1 MVGSEFEIG
10 RQIQVVIALINV
22 GRDVMDHSIE
32 LVTRNLQGCFSR
44 DRRPILTISSGDT
57 LTCQTLDAG
66 WGLDPFADDVMGKRI
81 PLAQRPDPAN
91 DTGHCLVGPIAVR
104 GAQPGQVLQVDIC
117 HLVPASVGAT
127 WVGEVQEFLPQLG
140 VDGHFWLPWQ
150 IDVATGLARS
160 SSGHQVPLAPFLGV
174 LGVAPAMPGI
184 HATRPPRAGGGN
196 IDCKD
201 LTMGSTLLLPIQVPD
216 ALFSF
221 GDGHAAQGDGE
232 VGGTAIE
239 CGMGQVQLR
248 LTVRD
253 DISLVWPQA
262 RTSAGWLT
270 FGFAEDLTAATII
283 ALNGMLD
290 IMMQQLAVSRQE
302 ALALASVGVHLRVT
316 QIANRTL
323 GVHALWPNT
332 AFR

>member
-1 MVGSEFEIG
+1 
-10 RQIQVVIALINV
+10 
-22 GRDVMDHSIE
+22 MDHY
-32 LVTRNLQGCFSR
+32 LDFAPHNLQGCFSR
-44 DRRPILTISSGDT
+44 ERAPILTISSGDT

-66 WGLDPFADDVMGKRI
+66 WGLDPFAEDVLGKRI

-91 DTGHCLVGPIAVR
+91 NTGHCLVGPLAIR
-104 GAQPGQVLQVDIC
+104 GAQPGHVLQVDIC
-117 HLVPASVGAT
+117 QLVPASVGAT

-140 VDGHFWLPWQ
+140 VEGYFWLPWQ
-150 IDVATGLARS
+150 IDVAAGVARS
-160 SSGHQVPLAPFLGV
+160 PSGHQVPLAPFFGV
-174 LGVAPAMPGI
+174 LGVAPSIPGI
-184 HATRPPRAGGGN
+184 HATRPPRVGGGN

-201 LTMGSTLLLPIQVPD
+201 LTVGSTLFLPIQVPG

-239 CGMGQVQLR
+239 CGMEQVQLR

-253 DISLVWPQA
+253 DMSLAWPQA
-262 RTSAGWLT
+262 RTREGWLT
-270 FGFAEDLTAATII
+270 FGFAEDLTAATLI

-290 IMMQQLAVSRQE
+290 RIMQQLSVSRQE

-316 QIANRTL
+316 QIANGTL
-323 GVHALWPNT
+323 GVHALWPDS
-332 AFR
+332 ALR

>member
-1 MVGSEFEIG
+1 
-10 RQIQVVIALINV
+10 
-22 GRDVMDHSIE
+22 MDHQIE
-32 LVTRNLQGCFSR
+32 SATRNLQGCFSR
-44 DRRPILTISSGDT
+44 ERPPILTIRSGDT
-57 LTCQTLDAG
+57 VTCQTLDAG
-66 WGLDPFADDVMGKRI
+66 WGLDPFAEDVLGKQI

-117 HLVPASVGAT
+117 QLTPARQGAT

-140 VDGHFWLPWQ
+140 VEGYFWLAWQ
-150 IDVATGLARS
+150 IDLATGRARS
-160 SSGHQVPLAPFLGV
+160 ASGHHVLLAPFLGV
-174 LGVAPAMPGI
+174 LGLAPAIPGI
-184 HATRPPRAGGGN
+184 HATRPPRACGGN
-196 IDCKD
+196 IDCRD
-201 LTMGSTLLLPIQVPD
+201 LTVGSSLFLPIQVPE

-239 CGMGQVQLR
+239 CGMDQVQLR

-253 DISLVWPQA
+253 DMSLEWPQA

-270 FGFAEDLTAATII
+270 FGFAEDLNTAAVI

-290 IMMQQLAVSRQE
+290 IIVGQLAVSRQE
-302 ALALASVGVHLRVT
+302 ALALASVAIHLRVT

-323 GVHALWPNT
+323 GVHALWPDT
-332 AFR
+332 ALR

>member
-1 MVGSEFEIG
+1 
-10 RQIQVVIALINV
+10 
-22 GRDVMDHSIE
+22 MDHSIE
-32 LVTRNLQGCFSR
+32 PATGNLQGCFSR
-44 DRRPILTISSGDT
+44 ARPPILTIRSGDT

-66 WGLDPFADDVMGKRI
+66 WGLDPFADDVLGKQI

-91 DTGHCLVGPIAVR
+91 DTGHCLIGPIAVHD
-104 GAQPGQVLQVDIC
+104 AQPGQVLQVDIC
-117 HLVPASVGAT
+117 HLAPAAVGAT

-140 VDGHFWLPWQ
+140 VEGYFWLPWQ
-150 IDVATGLARS
+150 IDIAMGLARS

-174 LGVAPAMPGI
+174 IGVAPAAPGI

-196 IDCKD
+196 IDCKE
-201 LTMGSTLLLPIQVPD
+201 LTVGSTLFLPIQAPD

-239 CGMGQVQLR
+239 CGMEQVQLR

-253 DISLVWPQA
+253 DMSLGWPQA

-270 FGFAEDLTAATII
+270 FGFAEDLNAATVI

-290 IMMQQLAVSRQE
+290 TLMHQLAVSRKE

-316 QIANRTL
+316 QIANRIL
-323 GVHALWPNT
+323 GVHALWPNA
-332 AFR
+332 AFH

>member
-1 MVGSEFEIG
+1 MNLVRSVMNH
-10 RQIQVVIALINV
+10 QIE
-22 GRDVMDHSIE
+22 S
-32 LVTRNLQGCFSR
+32 VTRNFQGCFSR
-44 DRRPILTISSGDT
+44 ERAPILMISSGDT
-57 LTCQTLDAG
+57 LTCRTLDAG
-66 WGLDPFADDVMGKRI
+66 WGLDPFAEDVLGKQI
-81 PLAQRPDPAN
+81 PLAHRPDPAN

-117 HLVPASVGAT
+117 QLVPTAVGAT

-140 VDGHFWLPWQ
+140 VEGHFWLPWQ

-160 SSGHQVPLAPFLGV
+160 ASDHHVPLAPFLGV
-174 LGVAPAMPGI
+174 LGVAPSTPGI
-184 HATRPPRAGGGN
+184 HPTRPPRACGGN
-196 IDCKD
+196 IDCKN
-201 LTMGSTLLLPIQVPD
+201 LTIGSTLFLPIQVPE

-239 CGMGQVQLR
+239 CSMDQVQLR

-253 DISLVWPQA
+253 DLALEWPQA
-262 RTSAGWLT
+262 RTNEGWMT
-270 FGFAEDLTAATII
+270 FGFAEDLTTATVI

-290 IMMQQLAVSRQE
+290 MIMRQLAVSRKE
-302 ALALASVGVHLRVT
+302 ALALASVGVDLRVT

-323 GVHALWPNT
+323 GVHALWPDT